1 MPTAYTTALP
11 PAVFDNHIEGPM
23 ERSFFS
29 EIIAS
34 IADAR
39 FAGQDGRYIFTRDYL
54 TVKVIGRARS
64 WDGGRMRAC
73 CCP

>member
-1 MPTAYTTALP
+1 M
-11 PAVFDNHIEGPM
+11 FDNHIEDPI

-39 FAGQDGRYIFTRDYL
+39 FAGKDGRYIYTRDYL
-54 TVKVIGRARS
+54 TVKVRAFFSKMIRGRGDSGAGTDKRM
-64 WDGGRMRAC
+64 GG
-73 CCP
+73 

>member
-1 MPTAYTTALP
+1 
-11 PAVFDNHIEGPM
+11 M

-39 FAGQDGRYIFTRDYL
+39 FAGKDGRYIYTRDYL
-54 TVKVIGRARS
+54 TVKVCFVYLG
-64 WDGGRMRAC
+64 DGGGGALGVVVYGFSV
-73 CCP
+73 

>member
-1 MPTAYTTALP
+1 M
-11 PAVFDNHIEGPM
+11 FDNHIEDPM

-39 FAGQDGRYIFTRDYL
+39 FAGKDGRYIYTRDYL
-54 TVKVIGRARS
+54 TVKVRAVLFFVNDWRQGR
-64 WDGGRMRAC
+64 
-73 CCP
+73 

>member
-1 MPTAYTTALP
+1 M
-11 PAVFDNHIEGPM
+11 FDNHIEDPM

-39 FAGQDGRYIFTRDYL
+39 FAGKDGRYIYTRDYL
-54 TVKVIGRARS
+54 TVKVCAFYNDWRQG
-64 WDGGRMRAC
+64 
-73 CCP
+73 

>member
-1 MPTAYTTALP
+1 
-11 PAVFDNHIEGPM
+11 M

-39 FAGQDGRYIFTRDYL
+39 FAGKDGRYIFTRDYL
-54 TVKVIGRARS
+54 TVKARVCITRS
-64 WDGGRMRAC
+64 EVKGVLGLGISALLYVCRAC
-73 CCP
+73 GCL

>member
-1 MPTAYTTALP
+1 M
-11 PAVFDNHIEGPM
+11 FDNHIEDPM

-39 FAGQDGRYIFTRDYL
+39 FAGKDGRYIYTRDYL
-54 TVKVIGRARS
+54 TVKVIKPRVGDR
-64 WDGGRMRAC
+64 
-73 CCP
+73 